1 MATNEFELGGAYVSV
16 MPSFANLSDKLSKEF
31 RKAIPAINDLGDKLG
46 SSFTSGIGAKLSAE
60 IAKAAGGAAP
70 LTKALEKA
78 VEGLGRDIEEEID
91 SAIPATQSLGDAL
104 KKSVAGTQKVLRG
117 VFRASST
124 ITAPF
129 NKALMASVQGV
140 GRGLSDTLNV
150 AAKGAM
156 TGLAA
161 SVGAVG
167 GQVIGGG
174 LNRALSLNSA
184 SAKLQALGYQGKEFD
199 AIMKNALD
207 AVNGTSYGLQDSVG
221 AAGGLLAAGVKPG
234 EELLGVLKNTVKL
247 SDMSGRTLKEMG
259 SMMGKN
265 AAAGIVQMEDLN
277 QLIDSNIPIMSA
289 LAKELGKG
297 VPEIKKMASE
307 GKISFEDLNK
317 TIASIEF
324 DSVLLG
330 TKDVSVAFGNLRSSL
345 SKQGAKL
352 WTPIIDGI
360 LPIII
365 TARKMVDEFGNQFNF
380 TPIVTKI
387 SDHMKKISEAFD
399 KFKDAQG
406 NIDGSKIK
414 NVLDDIENRYKKF
427 KETIKGFEG
436 PIIGIIAGMS
446 GSMLA
451 GIPIIGPLF
460 AGITPLV
467 GLFAGTLIQ
476 AFKSSE
482 KLQTAVGGLGGWLTD
497 LGTRIASIFT
507 GSGSENPMKDFGDRL
522 AEGLQVVKMVFTQI
536 VLALVERAP
545 EIRDSIKGVWEAIT
559 KALGNGDKGIDG
571 KAIGNIIVDSI
582 KTFAGYIETVV
593 PIMANLAKSV
603 IGIVTSDGMTG
614 FFKWIAGVAAYVAAN
629 QDALLKLGIVLG
641 TLFVAKK
648 LSGPI
653 IAMIGFLGKLK
664 VPASAMKIGPVLGK
678 MIAGVISGI
687 KPAVLAVFKALPFIL
702 GGIAAFAIIMAAI
715 AGVGWLANLP
725 GVMDA
730 LRGFGD
736 LLREIGKWISEG
748 VGGFIKTIMPL
759 LEFLKDYLLKAMVIV
774 GDVLVKLTGVIGDSA
789 AKITTAIYEGK
800 AKVVT
805 ATADGIAN
813 VATAVSN
820 GQALVLTAAAGLA
833 DSILGGMTK
842 LVDSVSNF
850 FLVLA
855 FQGEAAGKGAHA
867 AAGGILALMQAI
879 GGGSLQAG
887 MGAAAGAIFAGI
899 TGQDSPIEA
908 MLQAVERL
916 AAVNAVVLSM
926 PIAWSAVLG
935 SALAFG
941 LAIPNA
947 IANGFTANSGL
958 MKSAIGLQIDSMLN
972 DAQALLDSKP
982 LIIRTKLD
990 QDSFNSTSVG
1000 AGSVSN
1006 SNTYNNQRNTTVMAQ
1021 GFNSL
1026 DAILRASR

>member
-1 MATNEFELGGAYVSV
+1 MATNEFELAGAYVSV

-70 LTKALEKA
+70 LTKALEHA
-78 VEGLGRDIEEEID
+78 VQGLGHDIEEEVT

-104 KKSVAGTQKVLRG
+104 KKSVAGTQKVLQG
-117 VFRASST
+117 VFKASSV

-129 NKALMASVQGV
+129 NKALMASVQGI
-140 GRGLSDTLNV
+140 GKGLSDTLSV
-150 AAKGAM
+150 ASKGAM

-167 GQVIGGG
+167 GQVVGGG

-199 AIMKNALD
+199 AIMKNALE
-207 AVNGTSYGLQDSVG
+207 AVNGTAYGLQDSVG

-234 EELLGVLKNTVKL
+234 DELLGVLKNTVKL
-247 SDMSGRTLKEMG
+247 SDMSGRSLKEMG

-265 AAAGIVQMEDLN
+265 AAAGIVQMDDLN
-277 QLIDSNIPIMSA
+277 QLIDSNIPIMS
-289 LAKELGKG
+289 ELSKTMGKS
-297 VPEIKKMASE
+297 VPEIKKMASA
-307 GKISFEDLNK
+307 GKITFDDLNK
-317 TIASIEF
+317 TISNMTF

-330 TKDVSVAFGNLRSSL
+330 TKDVGVAFGNLRSAL
-345 SKQGAKL
+345 SRQGATL
-352 WTPIIDGI
+352 WQPIIDGL

-365 TARKMVDEFGNQFNF
+365 TSRKIVDEFGKQFNF
-380 TPIVTKI
+380 TPITTKI
-387 SDHMKKISEAFD
+387 ADHMKKIGEVFQ
-399 KFKDAQG
+399 KFNDDQG

-414 NVLDDIENRYKKF
+414 NLLDDIEGRYKKF
-427 KETIKGFEG
+427 KDTIKGFEG

-446 GSMLA
+446 GSILA

-460 AGITPLV
+460 AGITPVV
-467 GLFAGTLIQ
+467 GLFAGTLFQ
-476 AFKSSE
+476 AFRSSE
-482 KLQTAVGGLGGWLTD
+482 KLQDTIKGLGKWITD
-497 LGTRIASIFT
+497 LSTNFATLFT
-507 GSGSENPMKDFGDRL
+507 GEGGKNPMGAFGDKL
-522 AEGLQVVKMVFTQI
+522 AAGIEKVKKIITDVI
-536 VLALVERAP
+536 GKLVERGP
-545 EIRDSIKGVWEAIT
+545 EIRDAIKSVWDSIKN
-559 KALGNGDKGIDG
+559 ALGNGDGFNG
-571 KAIGNIIVDSI
+571 AAIGNIIVETI
-582 KTFAGYIETVV
+582 KTFAGYLQTVI
-593 PIMANLAKSV
+593 PIMVNLAKSV
-603 IGIVTSDGMTG
+603 SAIITSDGMTG

-629 QDALLKLGIVLG
+629 QDVLLKLGVFLG
-641 TLFVAKK
+641 ALFVAKK

-653 IAMIGFLGKLK
+653 LATVSFLGKLK
-664 VPASAMKIGPVLGK
+664 VPATAMKIGPVLGK
-678 MIAGVISGI
+678 MIAGLIDGI
-687 KPAVLAVFKALPFIL
+687 KPAMTAVLKALPYIL

-730 LRGFGD
+730 LRGFGS
-736 LLREIGKWISEG
+736 LLHEIGSWISDG
-748 VGGFIKTIMPL
+748 VSQFIKTVMPL
-759 LEFLKDYLLKAMVIV
+759 LEFLKGYLLGAMAVI
-774 GDVLVKLTGVIGDSA
+774 GDILVKLTAAIGDGA
-789 AKITTAIYEGK
+789 AKITTAYYEGK

-805 ATADGIAN
+805 ATADGLAN
-813 VATAVSN
+813 VASAVLV
-820 GQALVLTAAAGLA
+820 GQAVVLKAAAGLA
-833 DSILGGMTK
+833 DSILGGMTN
-842 LVDSVSNF
+842 LVNSVSNF

-855 FQGEAAGKGAHA
+855 SQGEAAGKGAYA

-887 MGAAAGAIFAGI
+887 IGSAAGAIFAGM
-899 TGQDSPIEA
+899 TGQGSPLES

-916 AAVNAVVLSM
+916 AAVNSVVLSM

-941 LAIPNA
+941 LAIPDA
-947 IANGFTANSGL
+947 IANGINQNSTL
-958 MKSAIGLQIDSMLN
+958 MKNSLGVQLESMLN
-972 DAQALLDSKP
+972 DAQARLDAKP

-990 QDSFNSTSVG
+990 QESFNATSVG
-1000 AGSVSN
+1000 SGSVSN

-1026 DAILRASR
+1026 DAILRAAR